1 MAAAGFSQD
10 TIGACV
16 ALTRGKYTHVYTLC
30 HALVAVGYNS
40 TKKCWVTTNA
50 MDHLRCCPCAPSTAG
65 AARIAEEGAAAS
77 RARDDS
83 REAAMFAA
91 GQAAS
96 KSAEKPESQFAAGTE
111 QLALAAQARFYVYSK
126 QRISKATF
134 NDPEWRNALHAAFEH
149 GGGGGG
155 RGVTMPYLTKNGLS
169 SWLDAEYA
177 CFEQFAAY
185 LMTLLLE
192 YHEGNPP
199 SQGLHDAATLKNH
212 HKCLA
217 TGHQMTLCSESLT
230 PRKMPELEPDAVMP
244 PAAALAVA
252 KKNQRASKSETTTQ
266 ADDAPRMNLTL
277 TTGMSRIHDGRDM
290 TAAITLDQ
298 QSMKVFGRPYA
309 KVAKSTIA
317 DAAAASVAKHFDHD
331 PDVCEMHIN
340 DKLARAMVADLVR
353 LLNGV
358 TVNPFDAAQEILK
371 TIQAIAVYFSY
382 STRQETM
389 LKMASLLPAGS
400 TALIRIEVQQ
410 NGTRVSARHG
420 LLRSL
425 IRMHKLVKMYGSTH
439 GGICANL
446 TQHILEIAI
455 EMEAYMNITNAVAK
469 MVQYER
475 LYMKALGYPLIVDML
490 EKLRADSI
498 DIIDCSKLTAS
509 PNLIRTAKEVSD
521 LTEIGAECRRRV
533 ILEAERRHASN
544 ESEVCNGSRPLMDE
558 SDMLAMVMDPRTC
571 NCEHIDADQRLE
583 VAEEARDLLKEQYV
597 EYGDCAYYYHM
608 ERAAAQDTAIA
619 VVDDP
624 DEPTAAAAPPAR
636 KRVSAFAAVNNRE
649 HEAAAAPPAN
659 DSDRAAVRHRKFLLR
674 KHFDTAFVN
683 YCEYCLDIDWASRFP
698 ELDLPADGSYN
709 LVKDLMEA
717 DVAVVLD
724 DMIRADPDRSR
735 FGFLPYMATGGTK
748 GAVGECLASSFCERI
763 NSEANRISTKDNV
776 NLDDDEIL
784 KLVTIRMN
792 RAFMLYMRTHFGHIS
807 RQQLKMTLI
816 SAQDNDTTRAPVA
829 PNKPAPKRKR
839 PAGAPS
845 VLAHFQREPGLA
857 PPPPARPTA
866 AAAGA
871 VATTTAAPTTP
882 P

>member
-1 MAAAGFSQD
+1 MID
-10 TIGACV
+10 ACV
-16 ALTRGKYTHVYTLC
+16 ALTRGKYTHVCTLC

-91 GQAAS
+91 GQAAV
-96 KSAEKPESQFAAGTE
+96 KSAEKPESQFVAGTE
-111 QLALAAQARFYVYSK
+111 QLALAAQARFYVYSQ

-134 NDPEWRNALHAAFEH
+134 NDPEWRNVLHAAFEH

-155 RGVTMPYLTKNGLS
+155 PGMAMPYLTKNGLS
-169 SWLDAEYA
+169 SWLNAEYA

-192 YHEGNPP
+192 YHDGNPP
-199 SQGLHDAATLKNH
+199 SQGPHDAAPLKNH
-212 HKCLA
+212 HKFLA
-217 TGHQMTLCSESLT
+217 TGHQMALCSESLT

-252 KKNQRASKSETTTQ
+252 KKNQRASKSETTR
-266 ADDAPRMNLTL
+266 PRPRPTMLREWTSQPHAH
-277 TTGMSRIHDGRDM
+277 TTGMTRIHDGRDM

-353 LLNGV
+353 LHNGA

-425 IRMHKLVKMYGSTH
+425 TRMNKLAKMYGSTH

-446 TQHILEIAI
+446 TEHVLEIAI
-455 EMEAYMNITNAVAK
+455 EMEAYMSITNAVAK

-498 DIIDCSKLTAS
+498 DIIDRSKLTAS

-533 ILEAERRHASN
+533 ILETERRHASD
-544 ESEVCNGSRPLMDE
+544 ESEVRNGSTPLMDE
-558 SDMLAMVMDPRTC
+558 SDMRAMVMDPRTC

-583 VAEEARDLLKEQYV
+583 VAEEARALLKDQYV

-624 DEPTAAAAPPAR
+624 DEPTAAAAPPAS
-636 KRVSAFAAVNNRE
+636 KRVSVFAAVNNRE
-649 HEAAAAPPAN
+649 REAAAAPPAN

-683 YCEYCLDIDWASRFP
+683 YCEYCLDIDWASQFP
-698 ELDLPADGSYN
+698 ELDLPTVSAD
-709 LVKDLMEA
+709 LV
-717 DVAVVLD
+717 
-724 DMIRADPDRSR
+724 R
-735 FGFLPYMATGGTK
+735 
-748 GAVGECLASSFCERI
+748 
-763 NSEANRISTKDNV
+763 
-776 NLDDDEIL
+776 
-784 KLVTIRMN
+784 
-792 RAFMLYMRTHFGHIS
+792 
-807 RQQLKMTLI
+807 
-816 SAQDNDTTRAPVA
+816 
-829 PNKPAPKRKR
+829 
-839 PAGAPS
+839 
-845 VLAHFQREPGLA
+845 
-857 PPPPARPTA
+857 
-866 AAAGA
+866 
-871 VATTTAAPTTP
+871 
-882 P
+882 